1 MGNIL
6 RGLARDLKRIAKAPA
21 TWAVL
26 LFLIV
31 LPSLYA
37 WLNIYAFWDPYGQT
51 GNLRVCVVNQDEG
64 TDDSPLGSLDLG
76 DQVVEALE
84 GNDQLGWAFTDYDGA
99 MDELASGRA
108 YGAFVIPADFSAKVA
123 TIVTGDFQRPQLEY
137 YVNEKEGP
145 ISPKITDTGA
155 DQLDATI
162 NDAFF
167 STVSS
172 SIVQAIDEKRED
184 GMRQVEESGASAAA
198 ELSQTA
204 AEVKRVRGAV
214 ADLQG
219 ESDGLRQAI
228 GDDKGQLAR
237 AQESL
242 GDASGHLE
250 DTAHAAS
257 MTNGALTLV
266 WIDTL
271 RAFDAF
277 APAVSKTEAR
287 MNAGLG
293 AVQQAMSRA
302 QSLVQA
308 IPVQDPEW
316 QKLADSLAGLA
327 ESSDRLGSGAHDS
340 IGRTLDRIDAF
351 RRRLSEDTVPVLGRG
366 LGTLS
371 DAAGQLGAAAAN
383 QSLLIGELSL
393 QLEQLDSLLELN
405 GSSLAQAD
413 SLLEGLQSDLE
424 QAAADLAALE
434 SADTLREL
442 FGDEGPSP
450 EEVAAFMESPT
461 RIETEVLYPVESFG
475 SAMAPL
481 FINLTLWIGV
491 FMLMVIIRLEVDSEG
506 MARYT
511 IAQRYLSRF
520 LLLAIPAILQAAV
533 CCTGCVLL
541 GVQVQSIPMFFL
553 SAIAAALAYLA
564 IQYSLSVTLQHV
576 GKALCII
583 LVFVQIPGGTG
594 LYPIELTPGFFQ
606 AIYPWFPFTY
616 SIGAL
621 RETIGGFYDGLWMH
635 DIAMLGVFFA
645 VFMVLGLA
653 VRPLLTNLNRMVAAQ
668 VRQSALLNGEAVELP
683 ARRYRTSQIIRSL
696 ADHEGFRT
704 QVDKRAARF
713 IAWYPRMKRGAL
725 AVVLA
730 GVVLT
735 TAILGLLHAEKVAM
749 LTAWLLW
756 FIAAAVFYT
765 GAEYLRDYLNHLASL
780 DDLDMG
786 EVRALLARKDG
797 YSPLQPVRDILGRT
811 APRRTP
817 RGKGGGDA

>member
-1 MGNIL
+1 MGNVL

-64 TDDSPLGSLDLG
+64 TDDGPLGTLDLG
-76 DQVVEALE
+76 GQVVEALK
-84 GNDQLGWAFTDYDGA
+84 GNDQLGWAFTDYDEA

-108 YGAFVIPADFSAKVA
+108 YGVFVIPADFSAKVA
-123 TIVTGDFQRPQLEY
+123 TIVTGDFQQPQLEY

-155 DQLDATI
+155 DELDATI
-162 NDAFF
+162 NDTFF
-167 STVSS
+167 STVSA
-172 SIVQAIDEKRED
+172 SIVQTIAEKRDE
-184 GMRQVEESGASAAA
+184 GIRQVEESGTSAAA
-198 ELSQTA
+198 ELSQAA
-204 AEVKRVRGAV
+204 AEVERVRGVIAG
-214 ADLQG
+214 LQG
-219 ESDGLRQAI
+219 ESDGLRRTI
-228 GDDKGQLAR
+228 GDDRGQLTR

-242 GDASGHLE
+242 GDASGYLE
-250 DTAHAAS
+250 DTSHAAS
-257 MTNGALTLV
+257 ATNGTLTLV

-271 RAFDAF
+271 RAFDDF
-277 APAVSKTEAR
+277 APAVTKTEAR
-287 MNAGLG
+287 MNASLG
-293 AVQQAMSRA
+293 AMQQAVSRA
-302 QSLVQA
+302 RSLVQA

-316 QKLADSLAGLA
+316 QKLADSLAALA
-327 ESSDRLGSGAHDS
+327 DSSDRLGSGAHDA
-340 IGRTLDRIDAF
+340 IGRALDRIDAY
-351 RRRLSEDTVPVLGRG
+351 RRGLSEDTVPVLSRG

-371 DAAGQLGAAAAN
+371 DAAGQLGAAASN

-393 QLEQLDSLLELN
+393 QLEQLDALLELN
-405 GSSLAQAD
+405 GGSLAQAD
-413 SLLEGLQSDLE
+413 SLLEGLQDDLE
-424 QAAADLAALE
+424 LAAADLAALE

-442 FGDEGPSP
+442 FGDEGPTP

-491 FMLMVIIRLEVDSEG
+491 FMLMVIMRLEVDSEG
-506 MARYT
+506 MSRFT

-520 LLLAIPAILQAAV
+520 LLLAIPATLQAAV
-533 CCTGCVLL
+533 CCAGCLLL
-541 GVQVQSIPMFFL
+541 GVQVHSTPLFFL
-553 SAIAAALAYLA
+553 SAIVAALAYLA

-583 LVFVQIPGGTG
+583 LIFVQIPGGTG

-621 RETIGGFYDGLWMH
+621 RETIGGFYDGLWLH
-635 DIAMLGVFFA
+635 DMALLGVFFA

-668 VRQSALLNGEAVELP
+668 VRQSAMLNGEAVELP

-704 QVDKRAARF
+704 QVERRAARF
-713 IAWYPRMKRGAL
+713 IAWYPRMRRGAL

-756 FIAAAVFYT
+756 FIAAAAFYT

-786 EVRALLARKDG
+786 EVRALLSRKDG
-797 YSPLQPVRDILGRT
+797 YAPLQPVRDILGRA
-811 APRRTP
+811 APHGP